1 MNKAER
7 IAAIKAMDLL
17 TRCVNN
23 EEILVNRW
31 FAYGV
36 ADGDITEDTT
46 GEDLEYYLEDDNFRD
61 LIKCFL
67 ICIKDAYKDGGLYID
82 GIVSP

>member
-17 TRCVNN
+17 ARSINN

-46 GEDLEYYLEDDNFRD
+46 GEDLEYYTEDRNFRN
-61 LIKCFL
+61 LMGTFL
-67 ICIKDAYKDGGLYID
+67 RCMRAAHDDGGLYID

>member
-17 TRCVNN
+17 ARSVNN
-23 EEILVNRW
+23 EGILVNRW
-31 FAYGV
+31 FTYGV
-36 ADGDITEDTT
+36 ADGDITENTT

-61 LIKCFL
+61 LMECFL
-67 ICIKDAYKDGGLYID
+67 ICMKDTYKDGGLYID